1 MSPLKPLM
9 KNFLFI
15 TMMIKERIIC
25 SRPRPTGLPSNQAG
39 TGQPHITCPME
50 KYMSTHKKP
59 MEVRSLLMRTGVSW
73 SSRASSSAFSLSD
86 WLKAWPLTASDLR
99 LAPYPASVTAFIIAE
114 LSAAPSTLMELV
126 SRLTAHSVTPGTFE
140 TAFSTLAWQAAQ
152 LMPVII

>member
-1 MSPLKPLM
+1 MTNKAARLYANDAPEPRATRVSIFGALWMSPLKPLM

-25 SRPRPTGLPSNQAG
+25 SRPRPTGLSSNQAG

-86 WLKAWPLTASDLR
+86 
-99 LAPYPASVTAFIIAE
+99 
-114 LSAAPSTLMELV
+114 
-126 SRLTAHSVTPGTFE
+126 
-140 TAFSTLAWQAAQ
+140 
-152 LMPVII
+152 